1 MLYIV
6 QFYAVQHTGAVWIS
20 KQMSLESRQA
30 LLRDEESDT
39 LHKINYNIY
48 KDTEYKY
55 FGW

>member
-6 QFYAVQHTGAVWIS
+6 QFYAVQHTGVVWIS